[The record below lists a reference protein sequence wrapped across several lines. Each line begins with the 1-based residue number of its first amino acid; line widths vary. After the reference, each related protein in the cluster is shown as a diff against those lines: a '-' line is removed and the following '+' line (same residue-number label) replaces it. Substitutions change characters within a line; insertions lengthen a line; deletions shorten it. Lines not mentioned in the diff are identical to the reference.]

1 MRPVVYLKLISRVR
15 RRRGPARGAVASPRA
30 ASIVPKSFRLRL
42 RRLAKDYFRL
52 YRSAKPV
59 AKRLTEKQI
68 KYAMAQCSKGR
79 PTATIAEELNVT
91 QRRIQQL
98 YAEFCKTGTVH
109 VQRASGR
116 RRVKPTNEEVKLVL
130 DKHQET
136 HAGVVRTTCD
146 LQPNCN
152 ISYRRVYRI
161 MRENGLVTHSPAK
174 SRRRKW
180 IRYERKFSNAM
191 WHTDWHVMKD
201 GRFRGLNLIT
211 YLDDASRCV
220 VAARI
225 FKEATS
231 KNAVEVLREAIARF
245 GAPATILSDN
255 GSCFVG
261 VMTKSRRKMK
271 KEGPPGSTWTP
282 TEFEAEL
289 LDRGIELINSRP
301 YHPQTNGKLERFHR
315 SVEEEIGYWNTLSA
329 YVEYYNERRLHFSLD
344 IKNHQTPLKAFSD
357 KKVTEAARKGNP
369 RWMEEDV
376 NDGAK

>member
-1 MRPVVYLKLISRVR
+1 M
-15 RRRGPARGAVASPRA
+15 
-30 ASIVPKSFRLRL
+30 
-42 RRLAKDYFRL
+42 
-52 YRSAKPV
+52 

-68 KYAMAQCSKGR
+68 KYAIKQCSKGR
-79 PTATIAEELNVT
+79 PTSTIAKELNVT

-109 VQRASGR
+109 VQGTSGR
-116 RRVKPTNEEVKLVL
+116 KRKQITIDEVNLVL
-130 DKHQET
+130 GAQKET
-136 HAGVVRTTCD
+136 HAGVVRTTCS
-146 LQPNCN
+146 LQPDYN

-161 MRENGLVTHSPAK
+161 MKESGLVTPSPAK

-220 VAARI
+220 MAAQV

-231 KNAVEVLREAIARF
+231 KNAVEVLRSAIAQF
-245 GAPATILSDN
+245 GTPATILSDN

-261 VMTKSRRKMK
+261 VMSKDRKRRKR
-271 KEGPPGSTWTP
+271 EGPPGSTWMP

-315 SVEEEIGYWNTLSA
+315 SVEEEIEHWDTLSE
-329 YVEYYNERRLHFSLD
+329 YVSFYNERRLHFSLD
-344 IKNHQTPLKAFSD
+344 IKNHQTPLKAFFD
-357 KKVTEAARKGNP
+357 KRATETIKKSNP
-369 RWMEEDV
+369 SWMEEDV
-376 NDGAK
+376 NNEAK